1 MEMPIIKL
9 ENFDGPF
16 DLLLHLI
23 KKNEM
28 NISEIRIHEITKQ
41 YLKYISLMKEL
52 DLEITSE
59 FIVMAATLIEI
70 KSKSLLPKEK
80 KEEEEASEEDLQRIL
95 MEKLKEY
102 KKFKKISAYL
112 KSRELSAG
120 EVFTKKAEI
129 IEVEVKDDLDK
140 EEYFKNITM
149 VDLYKLYNNLMRMYG
164 EKQNLNVMEKKISID
179 KYKIT
184 DKISF
189 LRDKLKEKCVFR
201 FSEFVSKCECK
212 LEVVVTFMAM
222 LELIKRNEV
231 KVTQYEDF
239 GEIMMEKVDVNEW
252 YKSNRV

>member
-9 ENFDGPF
+9 KNFDGPF

-28 NISEIRIHEITKQ
+28 SITEIKIHEITKQ
-41 YLKYISLMKEL
+41 YLEYIALMKEL

-70 KSKSLLPKEK
+70 KSKSLLPKVKVED
-80 KEEEEASEEDLQRIL
+80 ETCEEDLQKIL
-95 MEKLKEY
+95 MEKLQEY

-112 KSRELSAG
+112 RERELSTG

-129 IEVEVKDDLDK
+129 IEVEVDNKLDDD
-140 EEYFKNITM
+140 YFKNITM
-149 VDLYKLYNNLMRMYG
+149 LDLYKIYNNLMRIYG
-164 EKQNLNVMEKKISID
+164 EKQNVNVMEKKISVD

-184 DKISF
+184 DKINF
-189 LRDKLKEKCVFR
+189 LRDKLSEKSVVR
-201 FSEFVSKCECK
+201 FSEFIPQCECK

-222 LELIKRNEV
+222 LELIKRSEI
-231 KVTQYEDF
+231 KVVQYENF
-239 GEIMMEKVDVNEW
+239 GEIMMEKVIVNE
-252 YKSNRV
+252 

>member
-9 ENFDGPF
+9 KNFDGPF

-28 NISEIRIHEITKQ
+28 SITEIKIHEITKQ
-41 YLKYISLMKEL
+41 YLEYIALMKEL

-70 KSKSLLPKEK
+70 KSKSLLPKVKVED
-80 KEEEEASEEDLQRIL
+80 ETCEEDLQKIL
-95 MEKLKEY
+95 MEKLQEY

-112 KSRELSAG
+112 REGELSTG

-129 IEVEVKDDLDK
+129 IDDD
-140 EEYFKNITM
+140 YFKNITM
-149 VDLYKLYNNLMRMYG
+149 LDLYKLYNNLMRIYG
-164 EKQNLNVMEKKISID
+164 EKQNVNVMEKKISVD

-184 DKISF
+184 DKINF
-189 LRDKLKEKCVFR
+189 LRDKLSEKSVVR
-201 FSEFVSKCECK
+201 FSEFIPQCECK

-222 LELIKRNEV
+222 LELIKRSEI
-231 KVTQYEDF
+231 KVVQYENF
-239 GEIMMEKVDVNEW
+239 GEIMMEKVIVNE
-252 YKSNRV
+252 